1 MGHLFSHQH
10 SKFTLS
16 RLFCPFAW
24 LTIIVCGCHDDEPQ
38 QTSNSL
44 GSEQTQTKMPALP
57 VGIEVI
63 DPQPVATSD
72 EPVQATM
79 RLSNSGSLSG
89 DSFQLFIDVRIAPG
103 WHIYAADGESGPFAP
118 TRLTLQIPSGVEMA
132 GDWTYPEMQRRM
144 ESGTLADVYEG
155 NVSFRADLKLSQS
168 FPQESQTIRCSFE
181 YQACNQFR
189 CLPATTR
196 DLNFRLN
203 QKTRHTPEN

>member
-1 MGHLFSHQH
+1 MNFLGAHLDNLVSQQD
-10 SKFTLS
+10 SNSTLS
-16 RLFCPFAW
+16 QLLCRFVW
-24 LTIIVCGCHDDEPQ
+24 LTIIVCGCHDVEPQ
-38 QTSNSL
+38 QASNALDSQ
-44 GSEQTQTKMPALP
+44 GTQTKKPALAAQ
-57 VGIEVI
+57 INAA

-79 RLSNSGSLSG
+79 RLNNSASLSG

-118 TRLTLQIPSGVEMA
+118 TVLKLQLPAEIEMA

-144 ESGTLADVYEG
+144 ESGIPADVYEG
-155 NVSFRADLKLSQS
+155 NVSFRADLKLLQA
-168 FPQESQTIRCSFE
+168 FPAESQTIRCRLE

-189 CLPATTR
+189 CLPATTQ

-203 QKTRHTPEN
+203 Q